1 MRHDA
6 FLDRERAE
14 EAAYFAQRDARL
26 IEKIRAR
33 ARLGEIAAALADKLH
48 VDDPQLLDRIV
59 ALGVTRDTAA
69 AFLLAPLVEVAWA
82 DGNVGA
88 EEYETI
94 VRLASAR
101 GVPHD
106 SPDMAQIL
114 QWLKDRPSHALVEA
128 ALDAIR
134 IGISLLPADEREQR
148 VNWMIGGCGEVA
160 RATGEGH
167 WAPAVGGNVSTSEMA
182 VIARIRARLMS

>member
-6 FLDRERAE
+6 FRDREQAE

-48 VDDPQLLDRIV
+48 VDDPRLLERIV
-59 ALGVTRDTAA
+59 ALGITRDTAA

-82 DGNVGA
+82 DGHVSPG
-88 EEYETI
+88 EYDVV
-94 VRLASAR
+94 VRLAAER

-106 SPDMAQIL
+106 SADMTQVR
-114 QWLKDRPSHALVEA
+114 QWLKERPSHALVDA
-128 ALDAIR
+128 ALDAIH
-134 IGISLLPADEREQR
+134 IGLSVLPVDEQR
-148 VNWMIGGCGEVA
+148 QRVSTVLGACNDVA
-160 RATGEGH
+160 RASGETE
-167 WAPAVGGNVSTSEMA
+167 WAPAVGRNVSTQELG
-182 VIARIRARLMS
+182 VIGRIRAKLTT